1 VEKNHQIRKN
11 NDKVII
17 FLYLC
22 KKITIMS
29 NGEIRDEI
37 SQEEGVSQ
45 ETIDFNLRDA
55 IIFSTILE
63 RKYN

>member
-1 VEKNHQIRKN
+1 
-11 NDKVII
+11 
-17 FLYLC
+17 
-22 KKITIMS
+22 MS

-37 SQEEGVSQ
+37 SQEANVSQ